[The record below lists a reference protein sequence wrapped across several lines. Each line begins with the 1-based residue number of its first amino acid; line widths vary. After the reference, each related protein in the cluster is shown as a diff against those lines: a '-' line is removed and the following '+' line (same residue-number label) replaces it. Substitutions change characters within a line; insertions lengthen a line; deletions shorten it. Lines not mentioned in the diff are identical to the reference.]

1 MILVIITIIVIT
13 ITQLTSPQWSFSGLT
28 SNNLQ
33 KAVVMNNNNN
43 NSKKINLHIFH
54 AVQITLFSYF
64 HPTSLPTRKYDI

>member
-1 MILVIITIIVIT
+1 MMILVIITIIVIT

-33 KAVVMNNNNN
+33 KAVVMNNNN
-43 NSKKINLHIFH
+43 SKKINLHIFH

>member
-28 SNNLQ
+28 PNNLQ

-43 NSKKINLHIFH
+43 KKINLHICH
-54 AVQITLFSYF
+54 AV
-64 HPTSLPTRKYDI
+64 